1 MKPKQIHLSIS
12 ARGEFIFIFFPDYKS
27 WRFVKTLRSFQIGLR
42 IWNFCGDLE
51 QIHQFQACSTV
62 GTRNKLDEWLNMN
75 ELICH
80 PAVVPAVDR
89 PSIWFLNDE
98 LGSDPCLA
106 IIHRAHS
113 PVAHDLVTSVK
124 TRDSKR

>member
-1 MKPKQIHLSIS
+1 M
-12 ARGEFIFIFFPDYKS
+12 EIFFYKS
-27 WRFVKTLRSFQIGLR
+27 WGFVKTLRSFKIGLR
-42 IWNFCGDLE
+42 IWNFCVD
-51 QIHQFQACSTV
+51 
-62 GTRNKLDEWLNMN
+62 LDEWISMN

-89 PSIWFLNDE
+89 ASIWFSNDE
-98 LGSDPCLA
+98 LGSGPCLA